1 LEAPVENPVRRDH
14 RFEGGAGPAPVW
26 GGVLIGGGGRRMGA
40 PKHLLRHRGATLAEW
55 AVAALAPHAEGV
67 VLLGAGAVPESL
79 AALPRL
85 ADAALTLSI
94 DDGSERRRRSRHDGA
109 GGGTAAAEASAEVV
123 DRAPSGPLAGML
135 AAVRWRP
142 EAAWLFAPCDLPE
155 IAPAAVAW
163 LLGERRPGRWA
174 VLPRVAPGA
183 PVEPLFALYEP
194 PAHRLLEE
202 LARSPPPGR
211 APRRLAAHPRVSVVT
226 VPPALAR
233 CWAGANTPAEL
244 AALRRPGGGER
255 GGRGG

>member
-1 LEAPVENPVRRDH
+1 MADPGNAPRRGETEAAR
-14 RFEGGAGPAPVW
+14 APVW
-26 GGVLIGGGGRRMGA
+26 AGVLIGGAGRRMGA
-40 PKHLLRHRGATLAEW
+40 PKQLLRHGGVTLVER

-67 VLLGAGAVPESL
+67 VLLGGGAVPPAL

-85 ADAALTLSI
+85 ADAPWAPAPGGPPERAESVAEGARSGAAA
-94 DDGSERRRRSRHDGA
+94 DGSA
-109 GGGTAAAEASAEVV
+109 G
-123 DRAPSGPLAGML
+123 GPLAGML

-142 EAAWLFAPCDLPE
+142 DAAWVFAPCDLPA

-174 VLPRVAPGA
+174 VLPRTAPGA

-202 LARSPPPGR
+202 LAAAPPAGR
-211 APRRLAAHPRVSVVT
+211 APRRLADHPRVAVVT

-233 CWAGANTPAEL
+233 SWAGANTPAEL
-244 AALRRPGGGER
+244 AALGGTAEGALEPWR
-255 GGRGG
+255 